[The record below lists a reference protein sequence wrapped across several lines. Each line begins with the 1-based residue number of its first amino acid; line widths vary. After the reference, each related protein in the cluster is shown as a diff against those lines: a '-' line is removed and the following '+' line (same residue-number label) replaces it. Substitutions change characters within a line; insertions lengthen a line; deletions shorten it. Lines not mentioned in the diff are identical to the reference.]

1 MRRLLSTVESIGTEY
16 SRVAAAA
23 RAFDGYNRGGRI
35 VTMPAKNPDL
45 HGNVPDDAPVALVI
59 VDVINDLQFPGGER
73 LLRHAL
79 PMADRLSALKR
90 RAKAAGIPVIY
101 ANDNFGRW
109 KSDFRRILERCL
121 QDGARGR
128 PLAQRLAPDEDDYF
142 VLKPKHSAF
151 FATTLHV
158 LLRYLGVRT
167 VILTGLTAN
176 SCVLFTAADAFM
188 RDFHLVVPADCV
200 ASIDVTDNRRALEH
214 MRKTLGAD
222 VRSSRSIALS
232 RLAAGTP
239 PRAAKSPPS

>member
-1 MRRLLSTVESIGTEY
+1 
-16 SRVAAAA
+16 
-23 RAFDGYNRGGRI
+23 
-35 VTMPAKNPDL
+35 MPAKNPDL
-45 HGNVPDDAPVALVI
+45 HGNAPDDARVALVVI
-59 VDVINDLQFPGGER
+59 DVINDLDFPGGDR

-79 PMADRLSALKR
+79 PMADRLAVLKR

-121 QDGARGR
+121 QDGTRGR
-128 PLAQRLAPDEDDYF
+128 PLAERLAPAEDDYF

-151 FATTLHV
+151 FATTLHM

-200 ASIDVTDNRRALEH
+200 ASIDVKDNRRALEH

-222 VRSSRSIALS
+222 VRPSRSIALQ

-239 PRAAKSPPS
+239 PRASTSRLSGGRVRRRRPPAARGRGR